1 MLGVAW
7 KVVPGLRTGD
17 WRSKL
22 LAISQIA
29 IALVALLGIVSML
42 TRQPIFL
49 LGFATAQGLI
59 LVGVVLFVVVAV
71 FAQRTLVEEEF
82 DPGEVIFR
90 QGDLGRDVYVIRSGT
105 VEVLVKGP
113 DGSEGVLRRLGPGE
127 CFGEMALLGKAPRS
141 ATIRTVTPVQVF
153 KMSPSNFAALY
164 TNLPGLKEHFDTV
177 MKSRLGELESR
188 R

>member
-1 MLGVAW
+1 MLGITW

-22 LAISQIA
+22 IAISQIA
-29 IALVALLGIVSML
+29 IGLVALLGIVCML
-42 TRQPIFL
+42 TRQPLFL
-49 LGFATAQGLI
+49 LGFAAAQGLI
-59 LVGVVLFVVVAV
+59 LVGVVLFVIVAL

-90 QGDLGRDVYVIRSGT
+90 QGDRGREVYAIRSGT
-105 VEVLVKGP
+105 VEVLLSRP
-113 DGSEGVLRRLGPGE
+113 DGSQEVIKRLGPGE

-141 ATIRTVTPVQVF
+141 ATIRTVTGVQVF

-164 TNLPGLKEHFDTV
+164 TNLPGLKENFDSV
-177 MKSRLGELESR
+177 MESRLRELKAR

>member
-1 MLGVAW
+1 MLGVTW
-7 KVVPGLRTGD
+7 KVGPGLRTGD

-22 LAISQIA
+22 ITISQIA

-59 LVGVVLFVVVAV
+59 LLGVVLFVVVAF

-90 QGDLGRDVYVIRSGT
+90 QGDTGREVYVIRAGT

-113 DGSEGVLRRLGPGE
+113 DGSEELLKRLGPGE
-127 CFGEMALLGKAPRS
+127 CFGEMALLGKTPRS
-141 ATIRTVTPVQVF
+141 ATIRTVAPVQVF

-164 TNLPGLKEHFDTV
+164 TNLPGLKEHFDTL
-177 MKSRLGELESR
+177 MKSRLRELEPR
-188 R
+188 G